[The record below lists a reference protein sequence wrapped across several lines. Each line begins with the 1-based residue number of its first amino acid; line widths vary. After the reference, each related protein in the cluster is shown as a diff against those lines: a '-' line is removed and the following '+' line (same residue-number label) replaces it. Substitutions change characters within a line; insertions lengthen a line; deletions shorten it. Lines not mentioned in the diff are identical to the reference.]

1 MDKSLRAM
9 ARRSGIHMSTTDI
22 WPHGLGVATVVSWR
36 SIANVRCYTRVQ
48 HPRGLTI
55 PTRHPRISVTNDPA
69 LADAISRV
77 RIWMDGVPDATMVHD
92 LAIRGA
98 EAMAQDEELRRE
110 ALDRLARWATDPNS
124 SMDRETLLRIDELAW
139 RREQ

>member
-1 MDKSLRAM
+1 
-9 ARRSGIHMSTTDI
+9 MSATNI
-22 WPHGLGVATVVSWR
+22 WPPGPAGATVAS
-36 SIANVRCYTRVQ
+36 VRAHQIQVLHSGAAPGGTPV
-48 HPRGLTI
+48 
-55 PTRHPRISVTNDPA
+55 PTRHPRISVTNDPELSA
-69 LADAISRV
+69 AIIRA
-77 RIWMDGVPDATMVHD
+77 RIWMNGAPDATIVHD

-110 ALDRLARWATDPNS
+110 ALDRLARWATDPDS

>member
-1 MDKSLRAM
+1 MRDRQPTSVL
-9 ARRSGIHMSTTDI
+9 H
-22 WPHGLGVATVVSWR
+22 LGAAPGGT
-36 SIANVRCYTRVQ
+36 
-48 HPRGLTI
+48 TI
-55 PTRHPRISVTNDPA
+55 PTRHPRISVTNDPE
-69 LADAISRV
+69 LDAVITRA
-77 RIWMDGVPDATMVHD
+77 RIWMDGAPDATIVHD

-110 ALDRLARWATDPNS
+110 ALDRLARWATDPDS